1 MPTSAATGRGRCDA
15 LLLLSD
21 CFYLLRA
28 FFCAADV
35 DALFPRER
43 ALCSGGPA
51 PVLLPDAVLQGAL
64 RIEHGA
70 WAPVHSAC
78 LCREAHLRVPQPH
91 YTLCTLERER
101 RPDRPSIYRLLSEHD
116 GRLMLVA
123 QQPAPG
129 EDFLL
134 FSADAIDLLGA
145 PASSSA
151 DAVTPPPLPL
161 DEHSAHYRGAVW

>member
-1 MPTSAATGRGRCDA
+1 MAYRAAARRASTVPTLASTGGGRCDA

-43 ALCSGGPA
+43 SFCSGGPA

-91 YTLCTLERER
+91 YTLCTLQRER
-101 RPDRPSIYRLLSEHD
+101 HPDRPSIYRLLSEHD

-123 QQPAPG
+123 QQSGPG
-129 EDFLL
+129 EDR
-134 FSADAIDLLGA
+134 SWCIGA
-145 PASSSA
+145 L
-151 DAVTPPPLPL
+151 V
-161 DEHSAHYRGAVW
+161 HWRIGALVHWCIGVLWVG

>member
-1 MPTSAATGRGRCDA
+1 MPTLASTGGGRCDA

-91 YTLCTLERER
+91 YTLCTLQRER
-101 RPDRPSIYRLLSEHD
+101 RHC
-116 GRLMLVA
+116 A
-123 QQPAPG
+123 
-129 EDFLL
+129 
-134 FSADAIDLLGA
+134 
-145 PASSSA
+145 
-151 DAVTPPPLPL
+151 
-161 DEHSAHYRGAVW
+161 

>member
-1 MPTSAATGRGRCDA
+1 MPTSASTGRRCDA
-15 LLLLSD
+15 AAAERLLLLAAR
-21 CFYLLRA
+21 LLLLGGRRRA
-28 FFCAADV
+28 
-35 DALFPRER
+35 FPRER

-64 RIEHGA
+64 WIEHGA
-70 WAPVHSAC
+70 RAPVHSAC

-91 YTLCTLERER
+91 YTLCTLRASGG
-101 RPDRPSIYRLLSEHD
+101 PTALHLPAALEHD

-134 FSADAIDLLGA
+134 FS
-145 PASSSA
+145 
-151 DAVTPPPLPL
+151 
-161 DEHSAHYRGAVW
+161 